1 MVRCHWLSL
10 LVLRAL
16 PALCKYSDAHDDVV
30 LLQMTHS
37 VSSLDAKQQPLADA
51 ETWFKQLIQTKNA
64 VDLVELE
71 TRMERLC
78 QPAGSCG
85 AGIALI
91 EDTLQPYLVQE
102 ALDDVA
108 TITAAVH
115 ARSRCISHRDARFEN
130 ASDVGIAWHHSQT
143 AKTKHKLCLKA
154 QKSWQDVV
162 EHQATLCLDGTPSTL
177 GQLSQTHDVL
187 ALSISNTRTD
197 MSAYSQAEPVGQ
209 NECVMDQLRYEDKF
223 CSARLATMT
232 AIATADACIASAG
245 VMESHQQIL
254 AREAD
259 RSRLWDAL
267 QRIKCHFSDE
277 ETNNDEYL
285 SSNCSIADPNPFLSE
300 DPIELVIPEVTAV
313 PTLPGETGSTLSQVP
328 NMEDT
333 VACQAWLQNYA
344 FGPDHWPVSACLATC
359 DEPAPVLPIEV
370 PNCKDLDAQCAFFK
384 FHDSSCGLYDTD
396 SFTSGQQCCA
406 CGGGQ
411 SDADTAVSGPLTV
424 DQVPSLD
431 TAFVIE
437 FCEGPRTGNQFAF
450 TLPTPEDAWFSHSM
464 GSAGSGYC
472 YPHVNNSRYTNTALA
487 WAQKASGGKPG
498 LVSAHKNCVRGRG
511 SSVGF
516 NVGSCSGAFQRIL
529 TIENPC
535 PQPSTFAGEWWCGFD
550 STMTELGGLGWEI
563 FSTIGESERYKFVS
577 VPLLLRPE
585 DEDGS

>member
-1 MVRCHWLSL
+1 MVRSHRFVV

-16 PALCKYSDAHDDVV
+16 PALCKYSDTYDDVV
-30 LLQMTHS
+30 LLQMKHS
-37 VSSLDAKQQPLADA
+37 MSSLDAKHQPLTDA
-51 ETWFKQLIQTKNA
+51 ETWFKRVNKKGVA

-71 TRMERLC
+71 TRLERLC

-102 ALDDVA
+102 ALDDAA

-177 GQLSQTHDVL
+177 GQLSQTHDML

-209 NECVMDQLRYEDKF
+209 NDCVMDQLRYEDVF
-223 CSARLATMT
+223 CSARLTTKT

-245 VMESHQQIL
+245 VMESHQQV
-254 AREAD
+254 ATREAD

-277 ETNNDEYL
+277 ETNDNDYL
-285 SSNCSIADPNPFLSE
+285 SSNCSIADPNPFLSK
-300 DPIELVIPEVTAV
+300 DPTELVIPGVTAV
-313 PTLPGETGSTLSQVP
+313 PTLPGESESTWSQVP
-328 NMEDT
+328 SMEDT

-344 FGPDHWPVSACLATC
+344 FGSDHWPVSACLTTC
-359 DEPAPVLPIEV
+359 AEPAPVLPIEV
-370 PNCKDLDAQCAFFK
+370 LNCKDLDAQCTFFR

-411 SDADTAVSGPLTV
+411 SDTDTAVSGPLTV
-424 DQVPSLD
+424 DQVSSLD

-437 FCEGPRTGNQFAF
+437 FCEGPRTGQQFAF
-450 TLPTPEDAWFSHSM
+450 TLPTPDESWFSHSM
-464 GSAGSGYC
+464 SHYGSGYC
-472 YPHVNNSRYTNTALA
+472 YPHVNNSHYMSANYYLA
-487 WAQKASGGKPG
+487 WVQHGGKPS
-498 LVSAHKNCVRGRG
+498 LQAATANCATGRG
-511 SSVGF
+511 SGVRF
-516 NVGSCSGAFQRIL
+516 KEGSCSGEFQQIL
-529 TIENPC
+529 TINKPC
-535 PQPSTFAGEWWCGFD
+535 PYPSTENWWCGFD
-550 STMTELGGLGWEI
+550 ATMTALGGLGWEI

-585 DEDGS
+585 EDEVGS